1 MDDTLTLTIDGTEP
15 LSAASV
21 KALATICDQAEDR
34 AEDQAGDQA
43 EDQAGGHGGSGIVTV
58 HVTGAPEGAWTG
70 GLDVM
75 LVTKWERV
83 LRRLERLP
91 MATVAVASG
100 DCGGPALDAFLTTDV
115 RVAAPGTR
123 LLVPRDGSATWPGM
137 AGYRLA
143 QQAGAG
149 RIRRAVL
156 FGLPIS
162 AAEAVRLGI
171 VDELTDDPTAALA
184 AAAELAGGLSGKEVA
199 IRRQLLFDAATT
211 SFEDALGPHL
221 AACDR
226 ALRGEHT
233 AEEPV

>member
-1 MDDTLTLTIDGTEP
+1 MDDALTLTIDGTEP
-15 LSAASV
+15 LSSASV
-21 KALATICDQAEDR
+21 KALATICDR
-34 AEDQAGDQA
+34 AEDLGRDQC
-43 EDQAGGHGGSGIVTV
+43 GTGMVTM
-58 HVTGAPEGAWTG
+58 HVAGAPEGAWTS

-100 DCGGPALDAFLTTDV
+100 DCGGRALDTLLATDI
-115 RVAAPGTR
+115 RVAAPDAR

-137 AGYRLA
+137 AGYRLV

-162 AAEAVRLGI
+162 AADAVQLGI
-171 VDELTDDPTAALA
+171 VDELADDPAAA
-184 AAAELAGGLSGKEVA
+184 VGAAAELVAGLAGKEVA
-199 IRRQLLFDAATT
+199 IRRQLLFDATT
-211 SFEDALGPHL
+211 MSFEDALGPHL

-226 ALRGEHT
+226 ALRAEDA